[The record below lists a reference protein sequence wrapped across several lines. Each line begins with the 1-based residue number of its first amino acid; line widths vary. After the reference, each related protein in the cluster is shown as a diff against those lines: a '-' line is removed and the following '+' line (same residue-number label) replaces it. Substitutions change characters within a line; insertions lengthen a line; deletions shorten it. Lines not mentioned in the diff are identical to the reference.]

1 MLPTLL
7 LLLLLGQSLLILFS
21 WLLLK
26 NQDRQSLELWL
37 LGLVGWIGAPVL

>member
-7 LLLLLGQSLLILFS
+7 LLLLPGQSLLILFS

-37 LGLVGWIGAPVL
+37 LGLVG